1 MQGRGMAKELLR
13 SLERYAANNG
23 IPTLSCKIRL
33 LVQEISNYINH

>member
-23 IPTLSCKIRL
+23 YSDIIL
-33 LVQEISNYINH
+33 